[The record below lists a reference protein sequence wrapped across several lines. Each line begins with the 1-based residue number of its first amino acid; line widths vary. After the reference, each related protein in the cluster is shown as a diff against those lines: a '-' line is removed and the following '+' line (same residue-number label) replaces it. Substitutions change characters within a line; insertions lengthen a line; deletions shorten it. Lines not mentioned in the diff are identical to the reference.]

1 VRPTPDHSDFVRLC
15 YTDGPFV
22 SSGRHGESIWD
33 APLRQAKLSAKLRRS
48 HPDHTA
54 FGLVTTFY
62 TFMPPSGLCR
72 ARPIIEGRAPGTAA
86 FFTCRSLGIIHAP
99 ILVASTV
106 PQGIGTR
113 KVGVNAVRYHAD
125 AKPLASLTAL

>member
-1 VRPTPDHSDFVRLC
+1 LKIRVYASC
-15 YTDGPFV
+15 G
-22 SSGRHGESIWD
+22 IN
-33 APLRQAKLSAKLRRS
+33 
-48 HPDHTA
+48 
-54 FGLVTTFY
+54 

-72 ARPIIEGRAPGTAA
+72 VRPIIEGRAPGTAA

-113 KVGVNAVRYHAD
+113 KVGVNAGYAVRYHAD